1 MDKSD
6 KMPSEVVNP
15 EVSKVDTGDFSRGSV
30 IVQDDDQYHA
40 KHGFSGDEVQVALR
54 DYVPDS
60 ALEKRMLRK
69 VDLYQL
75 PMLWMMCVMAYVDRN
90 NIVGLSSI
98 KAKMEFANSSAGQC
112 ERRWHE

>member
-15 EVSKVDTGDFSRGSV
+15 EVSKVDTGDFSRGSI

-75 PMLWMMCVMAYVDRN
+75 PMLWLMCVMAYVDRN
-90 NIVGLSSI
+90 NIVGLSSL
-98 KAKMEFANSSAGQC
+98 KAKLEFANSGAGQC